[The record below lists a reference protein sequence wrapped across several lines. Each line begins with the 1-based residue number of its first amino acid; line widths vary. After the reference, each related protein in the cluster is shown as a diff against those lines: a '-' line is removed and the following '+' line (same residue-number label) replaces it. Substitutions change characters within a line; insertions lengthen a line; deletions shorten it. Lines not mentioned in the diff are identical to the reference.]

1 MLAELV
7 MLLEI
12 GKLAEREQLL
22 VGMVAS
28 VAKELV
34 VFIVLF
40 IRRGGET
47 QQLFR
52 TAVHRE
58 AFESDLRK

>member
-1 MLAELV
+1 MLPG
-7 MLLEI
+7 M

-47 QQLFR
+47 
-52 TAVHRE
+52 
-58 AFESDLRK
+58 